1 MSIEIPSGI
10 PNQSDYGSVIGS
22 ALFAELEGFSREF
35 LTAHPVVQATYGWVD
50 DPLHQWSRQWEY
62 PFVYQR
68 ILGELEDR
76 AGAAVDILDA
86 GSGATF
92 FPFMLE
98 TKLTEGTITCCDY
111 DASLEPIFKTVNEG
125 RGSAVAF
132 RQADLRGLPFDDASF
147 DIIYCIS
154 VLEHTDNYEEI
165 VDEFH
170 RVLKPGGVLVAT
182 FDIGLDGVSDIPPD
196 AAARLNLCIE
206 TRFGDSDVA
215 PGPLE
220 VAADSVMSVNIGA
233 ENPELLPW
241 RFPLLSWL
249 KAVWKRKKLP
259 TRIGKNLTV
268 LCAQYTKSTKPTKP

>member
-1 MSIEIPSGI
+1 MNIEIPSGI
-10 PNQSDYGSVIGS
+10 PNQSNYVS
-22 ALFAELEGFSREF
+22 AVSSDLFAEMEAFSREF
-35 LTAHPVVQATYGWVD
+35 LAAHPVVQATYGWVD

-68 ILGELEDR
+68 VLGELKKR
-76 AGAAVDILDA
+76 TGAAVDILDA

-98 TKLTEGTITCCDY
+98 RELEEGTITCCDY
-111 DASLEPIFKTVNEG
+111 DASLEPIFENVNEG

-147 DIIYCIS
+147 DIIYCVS
-154 VLEHTDNYEEI
+154 VLEHTDKYEEI

-170 RVLKPGGVLVAT
+170 RVLKSGGVLVAT
-182 FDIGLDGVSDIPPD
+182 FDIGLDGVSDISPE
-196 AAARLNLCIE
+196 AAARLNNCIE
-206 TRFGDSDVA
+206 IRFGDSDV
-215 PGPLE
+215 PSGPLE

-233 ENPELLPW
+233 ENSELLPW
-241 RFPLLSWL
+241 RFPFLSWL

-259 TRIGKNLTV
+259 TRIGKNLAV
-268 LCAQYTKSTKPTKP
+268 LCAQYTKT